1 MIFLYWVCYADWGIE
16 HELKAYSKLIHI
28 SHLLQYAS
36 NLDGEKH
43 LNVDLQKELAE
54 LKVHTELSMKVTIFL
69 LIANV
74 KSIVSSTLQ
83 LNISR
88 MILFTLFS
96 LAESDWRW
104 IVHDR
109 LSLMRIQG

>member
-1 MIFLYWVCYADWGIE
+1 L
-16 HELKAYSKLIHI
+16 KLIHI

-74 KSIVSSTLQ
+74 KSIVSYFNFITKDLTNDSFYLVITC
-83 LNISR
+83 
-88 MILFTLFS
+88 T
-96 LAESDWRW
+96 E
-104 IVHDR
+104 
-109 LSLMRIQG
+109 